1 MRITSGDDSFCTVS
15 VDETGVAEAT
25 ALARGSLPT
34 THALA
39 PSKTVAVT
47 GITKSAGSQ
56 PTLLGVGPR
65 RAVDLVVIIIAVVVV
80 VLVIVVIV
88 IVVLV
93 VVLVVVVLVVIVAI
107 CTT

>member
-25 ALARGSLPT
+25 VLARGSLPT

-47 GITKSAGSQ
+47 GMTKSEDSQ
-56 PTLLGVGPR
+56 PVRVGSDPR
-65 RAVDLVVIIIAVVVV
+65 RLTDLVVIIVAVVV
-80 VLVIVVIV
+80 I
-88 IVVLV
+88 V
-93 VVLVVVVLVVIVAI
+93 VVLVVVVLVIIVVLVVVVIVAI